1 MEQAVS
7 PLTALAGRIDRD
19 ALAESMLATFQA
31 EIAGYTRLPDSVSHG
46 QVIAIIRENVDL
58 CLDWIAGGGEPDQAR
73 FDDFCESAKN
83 RATEGMPLEDL
94 LHAYRTGGTM
104 AWKALVAEAN
114 PEDRN
119 ALPRAAELVMSYLDM
134 VSSIVTGAY
143 LEERQQL
150 ASEQERGLR
159 ALLHALLDGAELDAG
174 HQVTAARLGLPVGG
188 PLAAFAVSL
197 PGADASAHARTAA
210 GLRAA
215 GVLAVTEG
223 HRLIGL
229 IAPGQILAGVL
240 P

>member
-94 LHAYRTGGTM
+94 LHAYRTGG
-104 AWKALVAEAN
+104 AHGGEGPVA
-114 PEDRN
+114 
-119 ALPRAAELVMSYLDM
+119 
-134 VSSIVTGAY
+134 
-143 LEERQQL
+143 
-150 ASEQERGLR
+150 RGEPPDP
-159 ALLHALLDGAELDAG
+159 H
-174 HQVTAARLGLPVGG
+174 P
-188 PLAAFAVSL
+188 P
-197 PGADASAHARTAA
+197 P
-210 GLRAA
+210 
-215 GVLAVTEG
+215 
-223 HRLIGL
+223 
-229 IAPGQILAGVL
+229 
-240 P
+240 